1 MLQLNLAR
9 SLLLWQAAKTS
20 IRIAPHVDACAR
32 MLAFSSIS
40 SWGFENTLAVLP
52 RPGFLPFIPAGNRRR
67 GDAMNRAGPMPSDLG
82 LEATRPATYLAR
94 AATANLRA
102 FITRS
107 TAARVAEQMWPRDT
121 VTAQILRAAS
131 NPAMTTTSGWA
142 QELAGISI
150 LDTLQSIT
158 SVSAAAELISRGLQ
172 IDMTGISE
180 YRVPGR
186 VLNAGV
192 AGQWVSE
199 SGAIAAR
206 QLSISNAAIL
216 RPRKLAV
223 LMAYTREQI
232 ESSNIEAVVRQTL
245 GEAAGLALDVKMFS
259 ADAASA
265 SAPAGLFAG
274 TAPLGATAGGGSN
287 ALTTDLNKLFAAL
300 AANNGGKTAVIVA
313 ALPQAL
319 MLKATV
325 GPKFDTPI
333 ITSTSLAAGTVAVV
347 EVASVVSGFGSVVEF
362 NTTNVA
368 AVHME
373 DTSPQDI
380 TGGSPSPAAPVKSMF
395 QIDAILLRTTLWAA
409 WGLRAAGHAQWIQG
423 ATW

>member
-1 MLQLNLAR
+1 
-9 SLLLWQAAKTS
+9 
-20 IRIAPHVDACAR
+20 
-32 MLAFSSIS
+32 
-40 SWGFENTLAVLP
+40 
-52 RPGFLPFIPAGNRRR
+52 
-67 GDAMNRAGPMPSDLG
+67 MNRAGPMPSDLG

-259 ADAASA
+259 GDAASA

-274 TAPLGATAGGGSN
+274 VSGQTPTAGGGSV
-287 ALTTDLNKLFAAL
+287 AMQGDLKNLFAAL
-300 AANNGGKTAVIVA
+300 AGAGGGKTAVIVC
-313 ALPQAL
+313 ALPQAVT
-319 MLKATV
+319 LKTSV
-325 GPKFDTPI
+325 GPKFDYDI
-333 ITSTSLAAGTVAVV
+333 IASASLPTGTVAVV
-347 EVASVVSGFGSVVEF
+347 EVASFVSGFSSAPEF
-362 NTTNVA
+362 ETGKDATL
-368 AVHME
+368 HFE
-373 DTSPQDI
+373 DTSPADPI
-380 TGGSPSPAAPVKSMF
+380 MGGVPVRSMF
-395 QIDAILLRTTLWAA
+395 QLDSTALRMNLWAA
-409 WGLRAAGHAQWIQG
+409 YGMRAVGHVQWCSG
-423 ATW
+423 VTW

>member
-259 ADAASA
+259 GDAASA

-274 TAPLGATAGGGSN
+274 
-287 ALTTDLNKLFAAL
+287 
-300 AANNGGKTAVIVA
+300 
-313 ALPQAL
+313 
-319 MLKATV
+319 
-325 GPKFDTPI
+325 
-333 ITSTSLAAGTVAVV
+333 
-347 EVASVVSGFGSVVEF
+347 VSGRGRR
-362 NTTNVA
+362 
-368 AVHME
+368 
-373 DTSPQDI
+373 QD
-380 TGGSPSPAAPVKSMF
+380 SRHRLCAPAS
-395 QIDAILLRTTLWAA
+395 
-409 WGLRAAGHAQWIQG
+409 GHAQDKRRTEIRLRHHRIGLVADRHRGRRGGCELCFWVQLSAGIRNRKRRD
-423 ATW
+423 AAF